1 MKYFS
6 LTCCCPTQEYDTRI
20 LPLLRRMIK
29 LEELTLDIMNKE
41 RTTFIDGTQIN
52 EKILVHMACLRKFTF
67 HITTEVNLHHLTH
80 YPSNEDIERTFI
92 NIGYQRVCCIQNYII
107 DSVICHVFSLPFA
120 FDNLEYIG
128 NTFSPIDFSHVRELT
143 VHDKNAFKHEFFI
156 RIARF
161 FPLLKK
167 LSVINF
173 RSQSQIRANSV
184 SNNNELYSIVEY
196 SHLISLC
203 LRPTHINYVE
213 QFLNETK
220 THLPHLTKL
229 MIDYDDLKIVTE
241 NFTRDE
247 TRRNCAKVTQLN
259 IDKTIVH
266 SKAVYEYFPLL

>member
-6 LTCCCPTQEYDTRI
+6 LKCCCATHEYDTRV

-29 LEELTLDIMNKE
+29 LEELTLDILNKE

-52 EKILVHMACLRKFTF
+52 DRILVHMPDLCKFTF
-67 HITTEVNLHHLTH
+67 HISTEVELHHLAH
-80 YPSNEDIERTFI
+80 FSSNEDIQRTFI
-92 NIGYQRVCCIQNYII
+92 NIGYQQVCCIQNYIVG
-107 DSVICHVFSLPFA
+107 SVICHVFSLPFA
-120 FDNLEYIG
+120 FDYLGYIG
-128 NTFSPIDFSHVRELT
+128 NTFPPIDFSGVRDLT
-143 VHDKNAFKHEFFI
+143 VHDKIAFKHEFFI

-167 LSVINF
+167 LSVLNF
-173 RSQSQIRANSV
+173 RSQSHMIGNSV
-184 SNNNELYSIVEY
+184 SSNNELYSIVEY
-196 SHLISLC
+196 PDLISLN
-203 LRPTHINYVE
+203 LQLSHINYIE

-220 THLPHLTKL
+220 THLPHLNQL
-229 MIDYDDLKIVTE
+229 VVDYDELKIVTE

-247 TRRNCAKVTQLN
+247 TRRNCAKVKQLN